1 MKRILLFLATNIAIL
16 VVISIVFTLLDLEPY
31 LHETGLD
38 YPSLLLYSAVIGF
51 SGSIISLFLSKFVAK
66 QAFSIKIINHPADNA
81 EIWLLH
87 TVGELSKKVGVAMPE
102 VGVYS
107 SSEPNAFATGWN
119 RNSALVAV
127 SSALLVTMDSDEL
140 EGVLAHELS
149 HVANGDMVTLT
160 LIQGVVNTF
169 VVFFS
174 RIAAVLMMQFFR
186 RDQNGEAR
194 ASNAIYYITSIV
206 FQILFG
212 VLASL
217 IVMWFSRHREFRA
230 DAGSAHYAGREKMI
244 RALKRLK
251 ELSNA
256 PPDPR
261 APEFSP
267 MKITDKPSVV
277 AAWFSSHPPLQTR
290 IDVLEK
296 MN

>member
-1 MKRILLFLATNIAIL
+1 MKRILLFLATNIAVL
-16 VVISIVFTLLDLEPY
+16 VVISIVFKLFHLDLDLREA
-31 LHETGLD
+31 GLD
-38 YPSLLLYSAVIGF
+38 YQSLLIYSAVIGF
-51 SGSIISLFLSKFVAK
+51 SGSIISLFLSKFIAK
-66 QAFSIKIINHPADNA
+66 QSFGIKIINSPADNA

-87 TVGELSKKVGVAMPE
+87 TVSELSKKMGVGMPE

-119 RNSALVAV
+119 RNNALVAV

-140 EGVLAHELS
+140 EGVLGHELS

-174 RIAAVLMMQFFR
+174 RIAAVLLMQFFR
-186 RDQNGEAR
+186 RNENGETR
-194 ASNAIYYITSIV
+194 ASDAIYYFTAMV
-206 FQILFG
+206 FQVLFG
-212 VLASL
+212 ILASL

-230 DAGSAHYAGREKMI
+230 DIGSAQYVGREKMI

-251 ELSNA
+251 EYANA
-256 PPDPR
+256 PADKR
-261 APEFSP
+261 APEFAP
-267 MKITDKPSVV
+267 MKISDKPSMV
-277 AAWFSSHPPLQTR
+277 AGWFSSHPPLQAR

-296 MN
+296 K